1 MINKIPLVTSMPQN
15 RVILSTF
22 DILEIIDPIDPEK
35 ITHVG
40 EGIYRALWCPPV
52 PTGQVGALQDTDRI
66 TVITETYN
74 PVHLPTWLAVW
85 FVVLDDRKQ

>member
-1 MINKIPLVTSMPQN
+1 MIDNIPLVTSMPQN

-40 EGIYRALWCPPV
+40 GGIYRALWCPPV
-52 PTGQVGALQDTDRI
+52 PMDQVGALKNTARI
-66 TVITETYN
+66 KVITKTYN
-74 PVHLPTWLAVW
+74 PMHLPTWLGVW
-85 FVVLDDRKQ
+85 FVILDDRKQ